1 MDTFSCQRCG
11 YESFRKTDFLR
22 HLSRK
27 YPCRPK
33 LQDVSV
39 EELLR
44 NYFGQNVT
52 FKKLQ
57 NPTQTHT
64 NPHKPTQTH
73 TNPHKP
79 TQIHAD
85 EMDPKV
91 SLEKTYL
98 CKYCDLE
105 FSRAD
110 SLKRHMDKFC
120 KKNITGEIEA
130 LDSQLALKE
139 RQLRLQKVD
148 RKLQGT
154 TTQMIVGDNNNNTN
168 NTNNTQINNKIDN
181 VTVNILPYE
190 NTDVSHLTDRD
201 YQRAFN
207 RASMCIPQILEK
219 VHFDPEKPENHNV
232 YISSMNNKY
241 IKLHNGERWNLRD
254 REETIEDLFAD
265 AEYMLENKLETWQE
279 EEDPKSERATKKFE
293 IYLKVKET
301 ETLYNK
307 IKQELKMLLFNNRNL
322 ITEE

>member
-1 MDTFSCQRCG
+1 
-11 YESFRKTDFLR
+11 
-22 HLSRK
+22 
-27 YPCRPK
+27 
-33 LQDVSV
+33 
-39 EELLR
+39 
-44 NYFGQNVT
+44 
-52 FKKLQ
+52 
-57 NPTQTHT
+57 
-64 NPHKPTQTH
+64 
-73 TNPHKP
+73 
-79 TQIHAD
+79 
-85 EMDPKV
+85 
-91 SLEKTYL
+91 
-98 CKYCDLE
+98 
-105 FSRAD
+105 
-110 SLKRHMDKFC
+110 MDKFC